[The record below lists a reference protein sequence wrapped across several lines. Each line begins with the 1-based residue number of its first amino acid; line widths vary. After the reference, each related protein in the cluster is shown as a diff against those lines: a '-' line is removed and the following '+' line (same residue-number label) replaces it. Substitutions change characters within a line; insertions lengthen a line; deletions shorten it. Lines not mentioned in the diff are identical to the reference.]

1 MTLIER
7 LRSPERATEP
17 YQSLGDLCR
26 EAAAELEANAAEI
39 GRLRR
44 ALEADRERWMRLAD
58 DEGGCFGTRNYA
70 MLNADT
76 IDAALNKQ
84 ESGNV

>member
-7 LRSPERATEP
+7 LRCEAMEEHSSSCIA
-17 YQSLGDLCR
+17 

-39 GRLRR
+39 GRLRE
-44 ALEADRERWMRLAD
+44 ALHTARQFITIQAPAAAFPDMLAI
-58 DEGGCFGTRNYA
+58 
-70 MLNADT
+70 

-84 ESGNV
+84 ESGND